1 MRDARN
7 TLVSLR
13 AYFSTEYRFEFDSGV
28 EESRVYRAAHA
39 QGWERIP
46 NRWFE

>member
-7 TLVSLR
+7 TLVSLW
-13 AYFSTEYRFEFDSGV
+13 AYFSTEYRFEFDGGV
-28 EESRVYRAAHA
+28 DEFRVYRATYS
-39 QGWERIP
+39 QGWERVP